1 MRRMPMT
8 IRKVLFPLIIFVA
21 LLFQVSRAT
30 AAVDWDPVTDAE
42 KSMKANPIDP
52 GAGAVVLFKR
62 GTIDVIEQ
70 SSLFWTTRI
79 QTYVR
84 IKVFTDAGRDA
95 GNISVDHEK
104 SFRLSKIEGRTI
116 LPSGEIIPLDSSK
129 VFQGIAYKE
138 GNNFAILETSF
149 TFPSVAPGAIIEY
162 EVEETV
168 DGFFPPPWIFDTS
181 GVGSMQSSLQVTIG
195 PRLGMSQFPLD
206 NLQAKIAVTQAS
218 TVKGSQFNY
227 AVKNLRPI
235 QSEPFSPPFRDQA
248 TMVLFT
254 PTQLAFGGD
263 VYPIITKWDDVAEE
277 IKREL
282 GNMEKTEKVARSKA
296 HELTEKLSDPRK
308 KAEAIYS
315 YLQQNVTSSN
325 LAGVGLGR
333 PADDILSAKR
343 GDPDEI
349 NAMYVIML
357 REVKIDA
364 DMVLAATQNWES
376 LVKVFPNFSNFS
388 RIVTRL
394 NFKDG
399 FAFADPADSAAPFG
413 DLPWFDRGVLGLAIK
428 GSKIQDAML
437 PPGTMDDNVS
447 TAMSTM
453 QIGKD
458 WSMEGDEETNMR
470 GAEAIDFRSMLVNEA
485 PEKLER
491 TLTDMFAY
499 GRPDAEVS
507 KIVHPEFRDS
517 SQPIV
522 MKAHVKQRATNEL
535 EQGGLL
541 LNPWM
546 GDAFERPLFTAS
558 VRHSAVRFNFPEKR
572 ISTTTWQLAPE
583 IKVEQLPKD
592 VKIEN
597 DLGAFSHSCTQS
609 GTTVTCTRAYSL
621 KNTLLKTNLE
631 YSNAK
636 KFFEEIAKQDQEVMV
651 LRAQ

>member
-1 MRRMPMT
+1 MAL
-8 IRKVLFPLIIFVA
+8 RKALFPLIIFVA
-21 LLFQVSRAT
+21 LLLQVSHAT

-42 KSMKANPIDP
+42 KSMKSNPIDP

-62 GTIDVIEQ
+62 GKIDVIEQ

-84 IKVFTDAGRDA
+84 IKVFNDAGRDA

-104 SFRLSKIEGRTI
+104 RFRLSKIEGRTI

-149 TFPSVAPGAIIEY
+149 TFPSVGPGAIIEY
-162 EVEETV
+162 ELEETV

-181 GVGSMQSSLQVTIG
+181 GVGTMQSSLQVTIG

-206 NLQAKIAVTQAS
+206 NPQAKIGLTQSS
-218 TVKGSQFNY
+218 TVRGSQYNY
-227 AVKNLRPI
+227 NVRNLRPI
-235 QSEPFSPPFRDQA
+235 QDEPFSPPLRDQA

-254 PTQLAFGGD
+254 PTELGFGGD

-282 GNMEKTEKVARSKA
+282 GNMEKTEKDARNKA
-296 HELTEKLSDPRK
+296 RELADKISDPRK
-308 KAEAIYS
+308 KAQVIYS

-333 PADDILSAKR
+333 PADDILTSKR

-349 NAMYVIML
+349 NALYILML
-357 REVKIDA
+357 HEVKIDA
-364 DMVLAATQNWES
+364 DMVLAATPNWWS
-376 LVKVFPNFSNFS
+376 LVRVFPNFSQFS
-388 RIVTRL
+388 RLVTRL

-399 FAFADPADSAAPFG
+399 VGFADPADPAAPFG
-413 DLPWFDRGVLGLAIK
+413 ELPWFDRGVLGLAIK
-428 GSKIQDAML
+428 GSKIQDAL
-437 PPGTMDDNVS
+437 TPTGTLEDNVS
-447 TAMSTM
+447 TAMST
-453 QIGKD
+453 IRVGKD
-458 WSMEGDEETNMR
+458 WSLEGDEETDMK

-499 GRPDAEVS
+499 GRSDAEVS

-522 MKAHVKQRATNEL
+522 LKAHVKERATNEL

-558 VRHSAVRFNFPEKR
+558 VRHSAVRFNYPEKR
-572 ISTTTWQLAPE
+572 ISTSTWQLAPE

-597 DLGAFSHSCTQS
+597 DLGGFSHSCTQS

-621 KNTLLKTNLE
+621 KNTLLRTNIE
-631 YSNAK
+631 YLNAK